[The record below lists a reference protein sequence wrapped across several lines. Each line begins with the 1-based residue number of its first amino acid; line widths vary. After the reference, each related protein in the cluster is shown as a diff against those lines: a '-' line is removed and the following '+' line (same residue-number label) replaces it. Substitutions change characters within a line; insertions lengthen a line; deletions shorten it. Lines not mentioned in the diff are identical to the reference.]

1 MSEARDGEWVWQVH
15 SENVAETLAIGCRI
29 GEALAPGDVVGLVG
43 PLGAGKT
50 YLAKG
55 IARGLGVADDR
66 QVCSPTFVLVNEY
79 AGRVAIYHI
88 DAYRLSGTAELLT
101 LGFEEMCTCG
111 AVVMVEWADRVPSAI
126 TVAALWIELSE
137 QGESKRCLS
146 LRTRSET
153 IAGRMGNLGLDRK
166 THRDDKGA

>member
-1 MSEARDGEWVWQVH
+1 VSETRDGEWVWQGH
-15 SENVAETLAIGCRI
+15 SECVADTLAIGRRI

-55 IARGLGVADDR
+55 IAGGLGVADDR

-79 AGRVAIYHI
+79 VGRVVIYHI
-88 DAYRLSGTAELLT
+88 DAYRLSGAAELLS

-111 AVVMVEWADRVPSAI
+111 AVVMVEWADRVSSAI
-126 TVAALWIELSE
+126 TGAALWIELSA
-137 QGESKRCLS
+137 QGESERCLS
-146 LRTRSET
+146 LRTRSEV
-153 IAGRMGNLGLDRK
+153 IAGRLGNLGLDRK